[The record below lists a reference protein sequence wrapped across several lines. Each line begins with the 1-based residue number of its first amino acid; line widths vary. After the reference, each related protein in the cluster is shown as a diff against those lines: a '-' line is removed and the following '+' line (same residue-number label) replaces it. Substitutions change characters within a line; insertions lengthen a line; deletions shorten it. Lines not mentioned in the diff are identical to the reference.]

1 MIPTGFRDRKTTWRR
16 QLREGLWSYGILLT
30 GWLLRKSNLSFE
42 LINSGT

>member
-30 GWLLRKSNLSFE
+30 DQMH
-42 LINSGT
+42 SGAEGDIQGTD